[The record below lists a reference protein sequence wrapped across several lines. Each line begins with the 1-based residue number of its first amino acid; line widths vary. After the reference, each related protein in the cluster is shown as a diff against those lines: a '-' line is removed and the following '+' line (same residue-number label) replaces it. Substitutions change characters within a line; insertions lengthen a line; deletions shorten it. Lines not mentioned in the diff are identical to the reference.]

1 MTWKTA
7 IYISLFIM
15 LICWIVSGSIAS
27 YQMKKE
33 GKRKAKVATVKKK
46 SKFERLFFDLPYQVI
61 KDSYNRT
68 DYEFTES
75 GLHLIVGGQG
85 SGKTITTVFL
95 LIMYK
100 EMFPDIK
107 IRTNMGYAYED
118 GAIEDWRDVVF
129 CNNGVKGQI
138 DVLDEIQNW
147 FNSME
152 SKDFPPEMLQEVCQQ
167 RKQRKMII
175 GTSQVWGRVGKPI
188 REQVKYVYKP
198 FTIFGAL
205 TIVRKYLPEV
215 NTDGEIEKLKY
226 RDCFFFV
233 HDDKIRNAYD
243 TYKAIKSMSL
253 KGFKPRSEQL
263 SAERYRS
270 VVTPQ
275 AEARCS

>member
-1 MTWKTA
+1 MSWKIA
-7 IYISLFIM
+7 FYISAFI
-15 LICWIVSGSIAS
+15 IIVCCIVSGSIAS

-46 SKFERLFFDLPYQVI
+46 SKFERLFFDLPYQVV

-75 GLHLIVGGQG
+75 GLHLVVGGQG
-85 SGKTITTVFL
+85 SGKTVTMVYL
-95 LIMYK
+95 LMKYK
-100 EMFPDIK
+100 DMFPDVK
-107 IRTNMGYAYED
+107 IRTNFNYVYED
-118 GAIEDWRDVVF
+118 GTIEDWRDIVF
-129 CNNGVKGQI
+129 SNNGVKGEI
-138 DVLDEIQNW
+138 DAIDELQNW

-152 SKDFPPEMLQEVCQQ
+152 SKDFPPEMLQEICQE
-167 RKQRKMII
+167 RKQRKILL
-175 GTSQVWGRVGKPI
+175 GSSQIWGRVGKPI

-205 TIVRKYLPEV
+205 TIVRKFLPEV

-243 TYKAIKSMSL
+243 TYKKIQAISL

-263 SAERYRS
+263 SAERYKS

-275 AEARCS
+275 RELRSS